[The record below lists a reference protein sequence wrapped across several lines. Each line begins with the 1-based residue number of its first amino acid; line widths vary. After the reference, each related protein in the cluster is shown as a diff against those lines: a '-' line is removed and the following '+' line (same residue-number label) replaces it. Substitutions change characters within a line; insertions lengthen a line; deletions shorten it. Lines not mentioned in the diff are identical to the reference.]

1 MCLEKTGNEP
11 TSQFTRD
18 KLLDE
23 PRFSHIYVNITFCH
37 SFNGKVII
45 QLINVVY
52 IMISYISSFALWYF
66 L

>member
-11 TSQFTRD
+11 TSQVTRD

-23 PRFSHIYVNITFCH
+23 PRFSHIYVSITFCH
-37 SFNGKVII
+37 SINGKVII